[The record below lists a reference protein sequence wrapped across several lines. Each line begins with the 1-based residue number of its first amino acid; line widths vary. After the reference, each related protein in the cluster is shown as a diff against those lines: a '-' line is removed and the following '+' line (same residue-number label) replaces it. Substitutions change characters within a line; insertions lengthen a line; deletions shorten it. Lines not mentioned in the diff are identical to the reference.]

1 LEDIEGKSEIARIF
15 RDTAEGETGH
25 ANGHL
30 FFLEAVGDP
39 VTDEPIGNSADNL
52 RSAIAGETHVRF

>member
-1 LEDIEGKSEIARIF
+1 VEGNSDVARVF
-15 RDTAEGETGH
+15 RDAAEGETGH

-39 VTDEPIGNSADNL
+39 VTGMPIGPSVDNL
-52 RSAIAGETHVRF
+52 QSAIAGETHVCQLQ